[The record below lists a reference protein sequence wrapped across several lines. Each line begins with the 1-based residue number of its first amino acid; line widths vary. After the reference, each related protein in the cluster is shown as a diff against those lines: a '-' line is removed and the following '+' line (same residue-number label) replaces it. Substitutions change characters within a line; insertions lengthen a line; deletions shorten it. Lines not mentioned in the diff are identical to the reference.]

1 MTGILNFQTTF
12 KEKIQGRLKPKT
24 ACVNKVH
31 IPYETTQ
38 IPILSNTIFP

>member
-1 MTGILNFQTTF
+1 MRKGNRMTGILNFQTTF

-31 IPYETTQ
+31 TPYQ
-38 IPILSNTIFP
+38 